1 MFYNTNLETAREE
14 LEQLSKII
22 QEIRKMSD
30 EESETMS
37 EEFYPLLEQIVDISE
52 NEFNFSRKETY
63 IYFKIKLWLEM
74 YNNTFIEQT
83 QADVLR
89 EQVKGRI
96 RFLDDKGSVKDR
108 DLLKACLEYIK

>member
-1 MFYNTNLETAREE
+1 MNPLVEE
-14 LEQLSKII
+14 MKSYYGSG
-22 QEIRKMSD
+22 KMSN

-37 EEFYPLLEQIVDISE
+37 EEFYPLLEQQIADISE
-52 NEFNFSRKETY
+52 NEFNFSWKETY